1 MLLKPVLP
9 LYFFTSCWGSTAC
22 CRWGLVSPLGA
33 AFHHL
38 VIFISS
44 SLSLSR
50 RCLFV
55 DCHLADLR
63 RLVVDCRLVINC
75 RLIIVFLL
83 SLSSSLLLSLSS
95 SSLLSSCCHRCL
107 VILVL
112 LLLSCCHL
120 AFFFSSD
127 IRCRPRI
134 CRRHHRCTSTPP
146 PRQADCIFLHRPLP
160 LVIFRKV

>member
-9 LYFFTSCWGSTAC
+9 LYFFTSCWGSAAFC
-22 CRWGLVSPLGA
+22 CWGLVSPLGA

-38 VIFISS
+38 VVFISS
-44 SLSLSR
+44 SSSLSCC
-50 RCLFV
+50 CLFI

-63 RLVVDCRLVINC
+63 LLVVDCCLIIIC
-75 RLIIVFLL
+75 CLIIVVLL
-83 SLSSSLLLSLSS
+83 SLSLSSLPSLSS
-95 SSLLSSCCHRCL
+95 SSSLSSRCHRRL

-112 LLLSCCHL
+112 SLLSCRHL

-127 IRCRPRI
+127 IRCCPRI

-146 PRQADCIFLHRPLP
+146 PRQVDCNF
-160 LVIFRKV
+160 FT